1 MVLVMLLTVT
11 TAMTLVVLPDAL
23 VSEYGARCMDGS
35 SGAYYVQHSTTLE
48 NATKWVVYIEGGGE
62 CRTVS
67 DCQMWQ
73 KSHTMSASGPKF
85 RTAPRDSP
93 MSADASENPDFS
105 SWNKLY
111 IPYCSGDMHAGTQMK
126 PNPSLGGWYFS
137 GHNIIAATVA
147 HIAANASGAYPAPT
161 HALISGGSA
170 GGIATIM
177 HTDFFAEQWPHAI
190 VKGNPGCGFFY
201 AGCANESFE
210 SLVARVGEHAVSSAH
225 SEPAPLG

>member
-1 MVLVMLLTVT
+1 M
-11 TAMTLVVLPDAL
+11 APDPLIARL
-23 VSEYGARCMDGS
+23 HPIVSS
-35 SGAYYVQHSTTLE
+35 
-48 NATKWVVYIEGGGE
+48 
-62 CRTVS
+62 
-67 DCQMWQ
+67 
-73 KSHTMSASGPKF
+73 
-85 RTAPRDSP
+85 
-93 MSADASENPDFS
+93 MSADASENPDFA

-111 IPYCSGDMHAGTQMK
+111 IPYCSGDMHAGTQTE

-147 HIAANASGAYPAPT
+147 HLAANASGAYPAPT

-201 AGCANESFE
+201 AGWAQ
-210 SLVARVGEHAVSSAH
+210 ARTAVSST
-225 SEPAPLG
+225 